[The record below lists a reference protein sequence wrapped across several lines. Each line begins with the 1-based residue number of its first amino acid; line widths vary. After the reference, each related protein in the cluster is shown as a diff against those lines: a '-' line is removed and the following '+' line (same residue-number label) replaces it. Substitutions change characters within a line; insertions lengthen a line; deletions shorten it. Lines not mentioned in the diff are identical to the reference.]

1 MNLNFGNNFLWGAA
15 TAAFQI
21 EGSTSRD
28 GRGESIWDRF
38 CTMPNAIK
46 DGTDGKN
53 ACEHYQLW
61 RHDLELMKW
70 LGLSAYRFSIS
81 WPRIQPEGRGLPNP
95 QGLDFYDRLVDGLLA
110 AGIRPFVTLY
120 HWDLPQALE
129 DAGGWPA
136 RDTAS
141 RFADYA
147 SHVVARLGDRV
158 RDFVTHNEPYCA
170 SMFGYRD
177 GFQAPGRKSYG
188 DALRA
193 AHHLLLSHGLAVQA
207 VRALAAQAEVGITL
221 NLVPTEPASPSAV
234 DLDAAR
240 ACDGEANR
248 WFLDPLYGRG
258 YPLDVVEDRLREGV
272 LQSRELPFIQ
282 PGDMQLISSPT
293 DFLGVNYYV
302 RAIARAKANGVPN
315 EPIQVAPRDE
325 CTAMGWEVYP
335 EGLERILMQVHERYS
350 PPRLYVTENGAA
362 YDDEPP
368 SRGGEIADLERQSY
382 ILRHLAALHR
392 ARSAGAKVDGYFLWS
407 LLDNFEWSEGYT
419 KRFGIVWVDY
429 ESQRRLPKHSAHR
442 YRRVIADNGFQGA
455 Q

>member
-1 MNLNFGNNFLWGAA
+1 MKLDFDDNFLWGAA

-21 EGSTSRD
+21 EGSTTQH

-38 CTMPNAIK
+38 CTVPNAIK
-46 DGTDGKN
+46 DGSDGRH
-53 ACEHYQLW
+53 ACEHYRLWEDDIQLM
-61 RHDLELMKW
+61 RW
-70 LGLSAYRFSIS
+70 LGLSAYRFSVA
-81 WPRIQPEGRGLPNP
+81 WPRIQPSGRGRPNE
-95 QGLDFYDRLVDGLLA
+95 QGLDFYDRLVDALLA

-129 DAGGWPA
+129 DAGGWPVRETAHAFAEFAGHVA
-136 RDTAS
+136 R
-141 RFADYA
+141 
-147 SHVVARLGDRV
+147 RLGDRV

-177 GFQAPGRKSYG
+177 GFQAPGRKSYS
-188 DALRA
+188 DALWA
-193 AHHLLLSHGLAVQA
+193 THHLLLSHGLATQA
-207 VRALAAQAEVGITL
+207 LRALAPRAEVGITL

-258 YPLDVVEDRLREGV
+258 YPRDVIEDRVRDGALP
-272 LQSRELPFIQ
+272 SRELPFVQ
-282 PGDMQLISSPT
+282 PGDLELISQPT

-302 RAIARAKANGVPN
+302 RNIARAKPNGVVN
-315 EPIQVAPRDE
+315 EPVQVTARDE
-325 CTAMGWEVYP
+325 RTAMGWEVYP
-335 EGLERILMQVHERYS
+335 EGLEKILRYVHEHYS
-350 PPRLYVTENGAA
+350 PGRLYVTENGAA
-362 YDDEPP
+362 YDDQQP
-368 SRGGEIADLERQSY
+368 RDGEVADLERQSY

-392 ARSAGAKVDGYFLWS
+392 ARRAGVKVDGYFLWS

-429 ESQRRLPKHSAHR
+429 QSQQRLPKRSAHR
-442 YRRVIADNGFQGA
+442 YRQVIADNGFSGA
-455 Q
+455 P